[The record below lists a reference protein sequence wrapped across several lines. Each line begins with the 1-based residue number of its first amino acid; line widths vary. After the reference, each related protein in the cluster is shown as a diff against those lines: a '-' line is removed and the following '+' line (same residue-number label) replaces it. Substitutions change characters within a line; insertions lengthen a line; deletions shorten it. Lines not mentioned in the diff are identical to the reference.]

1 MVQNPNRKKNVRDI
15 FLWAAFVPIG
25 LSLFAIGELVGFSY
39 NFLADIISLG
49 FIGKLLA
56 YPAQL
61 ITSCIGL
68 YIAILI
74 ALNIVPNKW
83 LGGIIISTTF
93 LVLFTASVVL
103 AIGKIVAVNLF
114 FYFEMAILMG
124 MLVFFLIR
132 IIPNKEKLYQ

>member
-39 NFLADIISLG
+39 NFLADIFSLG

-93 LVLFTASVVL
+93 LVLFTTSVVL

-114 FYFEMAILMG
+114 FNFEMAILMG